1 MCASPLPQFNEMPRT
16 CYLNQVIS
24 EKKIS
29 KKSLKNRKHHTL
41 NIHGMSRR
49 EAWMTSEARTELT
62 ENSSSLVG
70 KRTGT
75 SGRGLT
81 RGLASTLCAQAR
93 QQGHLPGFI
102 FYNTGQAPCLHLS
115 EGHTDKTADSAGPL
129 CASPQPACWETR
141 SARRALLQ
149 PAPVTNTAA
158 PGPWLLARVT
168 WRSLRV
174 KPHLPYMLST
184 RGPSAKVMPLGH
196 LPAASSPQTRAHLGT
211 ARDGHVPNTGATA
224 PPCPVARDMECGDH
238 CGGDP
243 ATPLLLQLS
252 SKARASGAQARRQQQ
267 ELS

>member
-70 KRTGT
+70 KRTGM

-174 KPHLPYMLST
+174 KPHLPYALNP
-184 RGPSAKVMPLGH
+184 GPFRQGDAPGT
-196 LPAASSPQTRAHLGT
+196 PASSLFTPDQGT
-211 ARDGHVPNTGATA
+211 PGHSEGWARSKHR
-224 PPCPVARDMECGDH
+224 CH
-238 CGGDP
+238 C
-243 ATPLLLQLS
+243 S
-252 SKARASGAQARRQQQ
+252 SLPSG
-267 ELS
+267 